1 MSADAHRFDDEP
13 VPGYPLPILPGHS
26 SPGRLER
33 LLRAGKFV
41 VTSELAPP
49 DSADPNAVYERAAL
63 FDGAVDAINATD
75 GSGAHCHMG
84 SLSVCAL
91 LTRLGYALIQQIS
104 CRDKNRIAIQGDI
117 LGGSAMGVTNMLCLS
132 GDGVQTGDHPE
143 AKPVF
148 DLDCMSLL
156 EIARTMR
163 DEATFQSGRKLESP
177 PRVFLGAA
185 ANPFVEP
192 YDWRPRRLAKKVAAG
207 AQFVQTQYCYDV
219 PRLKA
224 YLTAVRELGLEDK
237 VFMLVGVGPLASART
252 ASWIRA
258 NVPGVHIPDAVI
270 ARLAGAENPK
280 EEGIRLCIELMQEI
294 RELPGVHG
302 LHVMA
307 YRQEARVPELVERS
321 GVLGGRVPWHPGQY
335 DGNVDVERQ
344 RERQAEELAED
355 SAEELAANLADS

>member
-1 MSADAHRFDDEP
+1 MSYENDP

-33 LLRAGKFV
+33 LLREGKFV
-41 VTSELAPP
+41 VTGELAPP

-117 LGGSAMGVTNMLCLS
+117 LGGAAMGVTNMLCLS

-163 DEATFQSGRKLESP
+163 DEATFQSGRKIDAP

-192 YDWRPRRLAKKVAAG
+192 YDWRPERLAKKVRAG

-219 PRLKA
+219 PRLA
-224 YLTAVRELGLEDK
+224 TYLERVADLGLEDR
-237 VFMLVGVGPLASART
+237 VFVLVGVGPLASART
-252 ASWIRA
+252 ATWIRA

-270 ARLAGAENPK
+270 ERLAGADDPK
-280 EEGIRLCIELMQEI
+280 EEGVRLCVELMQEI
-294 RELPGVHG
+294 GEMRGVHG

-307 YRQEARVPELVERS
+307 YRQEHRVPEIVERS
-321 GVLGGRVPWHPGQY
+321 GVLRGRVPWHPGLY
-335 DGNVDVERQ
+335 DGNADVERQ
-344 RERQAEELAED
+344 LERRSDVIA
-355 SAEELAANLADS
+355 S